1 MNESQMLRETQNR
14 HATEGV
20 DAYVCVC
27 VRCAQTGL
35 SICAECT
42 LFYVLK

>member
-20 DAYVCVC
+20 DACVCVC
-27 VRCAQTGL
+27 VSAVRKL
-35 SICAECT
+35 
-42 LFYVLK
+42 VLAFVQSAHFSMF